1 MPPKTHAKVPT
12 VKKMPTSP
20 PATSKCRKRGLSN
33 TDETRSKPKAK
44 KAKKG
49 MVDNEQDNEK
59 DGEGKKEKG
68 GKGKGNW
75 RGKKTRYVPP
85 EFCGSPI

>member
-1 MPPKTHAKVPT
+1 
-12 VKKMPTSP
+12 MPTSP
-20 PATSKCRKRGLSN
+20 PATSKCCKCGPLN
-33 TDETRSKPKAK
+33 ADETGSKLKAK

-49 MVDNEQDNEK
+49 AVDDEQDDEK

-68 GKGKGNW
+68 GKGKGNR

>member
-1 MPPKTHAKVPT
+1 MPPKTHTKAPEAKKT
-12 VKKMPTSP
+12 PTSP
-20 PATSKCRKRGLSN
+20 PATSKCRKRGPSN
-33 TDETRSKPKAK
+33 ADETGSKPKVK

-49 MVDNEQDNEK
+49 AVDNEQDDEK

-75 RGKKTRYVPP
+75 
-85 EFCGSPI
+85 